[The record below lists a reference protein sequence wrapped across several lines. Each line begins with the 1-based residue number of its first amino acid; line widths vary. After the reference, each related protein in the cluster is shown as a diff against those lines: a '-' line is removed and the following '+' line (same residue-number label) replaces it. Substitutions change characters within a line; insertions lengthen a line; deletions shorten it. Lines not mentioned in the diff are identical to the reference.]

1 VALALGTPAGDLAG
15 PIVVNLILV
24 GLALAAAQFA
34 FRRQEL

>member
-15 PIVVNLILV
+15 PIVVNIVLV
-24 GLALAAAQFA
+24 GLALGAAQLA